1 MIDNENKVVFVHIPK
16 TGGESITWMI
26 WNKIIPLKDGKH
38 FTIEQYREKYD
49 IQGYYCFSFVRNPYD
64 KARSFYRYLMQHYS
78 PHRINCSFR
87 EWVFDMY
94 GEPKE
99 LFMPQVEFVDDTVE
113 IFKFEDFKSSVQFLK
128 QKIPF
133 KRDYVHS
140 NKSTK
145 RIEAE
150 LTKEIKD
157 KIYSLYKEDFKRFGY
172 DK

>member
-1 MIDNENKVVFVHIPK
+1 MH
-16 TGGESITWMI
+16 
-26 WNKIIPLKDGKH
+26 
-38 FTIEQYREKYD
+38 
-49 IQGYYCFSFVRNPYD
+49 
-64 KARSFYRYLMQHYS
+64 
-78 PHRINCSFR
+78 
-87 EWVFDMY
+87 

-113 IFKFEDFKSSVQFLK
+113 IFKFEDFKSSVQLLK

-145 RIEAE
+145 RIETE